1 MIVKKNDLHEVSYRT
16 DYRVQEFQ
24 KLLGHLVVRRTTP
37 ANPFINKPHAGD
49 RYWFILEGQ
58 ATVKV
63 GEDTV
68 EVEAGD
74 LVYVPEWNQNSL
86 ISAAEARWLCFG

>member
-1 MIVKKNDLHEVSYRT
+1 MIVKKNDLHEVSDRT

-74 LVYVPEWNQNSL
+74 LVYVPEWTQNSL